1 MNDLTKKRIAA
12 FIIDYVIL
20 CALASVVDTVGM
32 IAAADKM
39 DAGTIQ
45 ILHMVYACHIYMQY
59 SFDGDLLLYL
69 GCIRKTG
76 SRKKADEDRVIA

>member
-1 MNDLTKKRIAA
+1 
-12 FIIDYVIL
+12 
-20 CALASVVDTVGM
+20 
-32 IAAADKM
+32 M

-76 SRKKADEDRVIA
+76 SRKKADEDRVIAWAKVYGWYGFNAFCYEDDRLLHMADIFYLLYPET